1 MTAAL
6 FYCPPQLAAYYRRCR
21 LDEQDQARLAQNPQL
36 VKSISWQTS
45 RVGKHLAKQYYPQG
59 KLCLSH
65 KDGHSLIAVG
75 TGKTGVDLEYLR
87 QRDYL
92 ALAEKTCSA
101 EEIRRLR
108 HLEAKAQQELF
119 YRLWTVKEALI
130 KGQNLRF
137 PSDMPAIGFTW
148 KTQESFA
155 ENITIRSP
163 SPRLVRTWLS
173 AALAPDWYFAALW
186 FEPVGEIALYSPID
200 LNIHDI
206 IGSSALEIK
215 YRPLSLAF

>member
-6 FYCPPQLAAYYRRCR
+6 FYCPPQLAAYYRHCR
-21 LDEQDQARLAQNPQL
+21 LDEQDQARLIQSPQL
-36 VKSISWQTS
+36 AKSISWQTS
-45 RVGKHLAKQYYPQG
+45 RVGKHIARQHYPNA

-65 KDGHSLIAVG
+65 KNGHSLIAVG
-75 TGKTGVDLEYLR
+75 ASKTGIDLEHLR

-101 EEIRRLR
+101 EEIQRLR
-108 HLEAKAQQELF
+108 HLETKAQQELF

-130 KGQNLRF
+130 KGQDLRF

-148 KTQESFA
+148 ETQESFA
-155 ENITIRSP
+155 EGIAIRSP

-186 FEPVGEIALYSPID
+186 FEPVGEIALYSPVD

-206 IGSSALEIK
+206 ISSA
-215 YRPLSLAF
+215 PLLITSSRLILDF